1 MRRARGLPAGSENV
15 PMVTQSLQD
24 KQKTHICCKCLRIGS
39 KLNWESGE
47 EKEMAA
53 RKEVWLQVEVLQP
66 PRERWC
72 RCEQVGPKPLLPL
85 RRSGEKICDGA
96 CEVNVGGIYVSKQS
110 ARAGGVSTWHPVQE

>member
-72 RCEQVGPKPLLPL
+72 RCEQVGPSPSFHCGEVEKRYVMVPVRLMLGVFMFQNNL
-85 RRSGEKICDGA
+85 RGQVE
-96 CEVNVGGIYVSKQS
+96 
-110 ARAGGVSTWHPVQE
+110 